1 MIILEYVFSSYA
13 TQPLRR
19 KPERLRK
26 IFSSFQ
32 RYSILMWVA
41 SELRWDDEGEESDAG
56 MIDLLIG

>member
-19 KPERLRK
+19 KPESLRK

-41 SELRWDDEGEESDAG
+41 SELRWNDEGEESDAG